1 MTLRLRLEGVI
12 IFGDSFCHLSRGM
25 IRTLHMEVENQTHDK
40 LSWDID
46 SDVEKQSVAV
56 GFIE

>member
-1 MTLRLRLEGVI
+1 
-12 IFGDSFCHLSRGM
+12 
-25 IRTLHMEVENQTHDK
+25 MEVENQTHDK

-46 SDVEKQSVAV
+46 SDVENQSVAV

>member
-1 MTLRLRLEGVI
+1 
-12 IFGDSFCHLSRGM
+12 M

-46 SDVEKQSVAV
+46 SDVENQSVAV
-56 GFIE
+56 VKMIWFY